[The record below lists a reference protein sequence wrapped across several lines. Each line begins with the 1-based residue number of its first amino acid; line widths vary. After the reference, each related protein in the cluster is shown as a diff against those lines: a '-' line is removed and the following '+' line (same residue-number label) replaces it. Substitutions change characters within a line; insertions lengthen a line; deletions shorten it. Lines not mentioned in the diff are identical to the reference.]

1 MQEGYTILGGKDRE
15 TFARY
20 AETYFGELYGLVKGD
35 DMPLRHRYEEM
46 YRLLNVVLN
55 EQTAA
60 CPVCFSGPFPKMDYL
75 CKKLSYGDDAYFR
88 LNSFR
93 AFCMH
98 LSAKKDDE
106 LEIFFLSD
114 VRTLSEFI
122 RDLYDVPVPD
132 YLSAVFPRIFKYRQ
146 RSRNS
151 LSYIRI
157 IVDSWDDEFIYG
169 RTSGE
174 DSGKVKI
181 KYQSGVNGADFTY
194 IKEIISEGTQL
205 NVVGCVEEED
215 YFLPEQIIYE
225 PDYLVDISSIAACF
239 ESYGTTHLVHLINR
253 IKPQE
258 IKKAILLGNFSG
270 QLLDEAIY
278 KDSSALSD
286 KERYSESV
294 MAFFRNNALA
304 LATCEDMDLAF
315 HQDALAQQKNL
326 IHMVS
331 DTFMSIENYNPEK
344 IILEPSFFCEKLG
357 IQGRMDLLQEDMKVL
372 MEQKSGKKDFHTNG
386 HVEKHYVQMLLYLAL
401 LHYNFGK
408 NNTGVSCYLL
418 YSRYYDGLIKEGN
431 APALLAEALRI
442 RNMIVWS
449 EYDYS
454 NGNLRELVEHLSPE
468 DFHLVRSE
476 KNRVLWE
483 RYSKPQLQ
491 NLLAPLKR
499 ADDLEKD
506 YFYRFFRFIQREH
519 ILSKTGTPSKEAS
532 GFSSIWNT
540 NLAEKKQ
547 VGNIFDGLRIV
558 SYGNPDGASDS
569 GISQITLSV
578 PRADEDVL
586 PNFRAGDIV
595 ILYPYPE
602 EDEPDARKT
611 MVFRCSI
618 RKICTEEI
626 VLSLRSPQKN
636 KSVFVRPGH
645 FWAVEHDFMDSSFS
659 ALYRSMY
666 SFLTANADRKDMI
679 LNRRLPRI
687 DRTLSLDGDYSQ
699 GGKCPDFNELVLK
712 AKQAKDFF
720 LLVGP
725 PGTGK
730 TSFGLVNI
738 LKETLSN
745 PQSSV
750 LLVSFTNRAVD
761 EICSKLK
768 REEIDFIRFG
778 SSLSCDDAYT
788 QYLLGNKVSSCSKI
802 TEIRNVIFRTRV
814 FVGTTTA
821 VGTNLN
827 FFSLKKFDLAIID
840 EASQILEPHLMGL
853 LCAKHGN
860 ANAIDKFVFIGDHK
874 QLPAVV
880 SQSESESA
888 VSEESLRNIG
898 LVNCRYSLFERL
910 LSLHKGNDGLYFT
923 LTRQGRM
930 HPGVS
935 AFPNKSFYSDSLVPV
950 PLNHQIREN
959 LPFGGLPVS
968 GLERLL
974 ASRRFVFISSPGT
987 DNPYAVKVNIK
998 EAEIIALIVKSVWNL
1013 YQKSEKS
1020 FSAASTLGIIVPY
1033 RNQIAAI
1040 RKEIAKYNIPE
1051 LSDITIDTVER
1062 YQGSERDV
1070 VIYGFTV
1077 QKIYQLDFLAGNV
1090 FVEDGVLIDRKL
1102 NVALTRAREQMIIV
1116 GERKLLSHN
1125 SVFAELIAYSDRLGC
1140 SVDWDG
1146 FVKDGGLTD
1155 DSSHS

>member
-1 MQEGYTILGGKDRE
+1 MQEGYIGFGGKDRD
-15 TFARY
+15 TFVRY
-20 AETYFGELYGLVKGD
+20 AETYFSELYGLVD
-35 DMPLRHRYEEM
+35 SADMSLRHRYEEM
-46 YRLLNVVLN
+46 YRLFNVVLN
-55 EQTAA
+55 EQTAGS
-60 CPVCFSGPFPKMDYL
+60 PISFSGPFPKMDYL
-75 CKKLSYGDDAYFR
+75 CKKMTYDDEAYFR

-98 LSAKKDDE
+98 LSVKKDDE
-106 LEIFFLSD
+106 LESFFLSD

-122 RDLYDVPVPD
+122 RDLYDVSIPD
-132 YLSAVFPRIFKYRQ
+132 NLFAFFPRIFKYRQ
-146 RSRNS
+146 RNRNS

-157 IVDSWDDEFIYG
+157 IVDNWDDEYIYG

-174 DSGKVKI
+174 DSEKVKI
-181 KYQSGVNGADFTY
+181 KYHTSVNGADFTY
-194 IKEIISEGTQL
+194 IKEILTENTQL
-205 NVVGCVEEED
+205 NVIGCIEEED

-278 KDSSALSD
+278 KYSSSLNN
-286 KERYSESV
+286 KERYSESA

-304 LATCEDMDLAF
+304 LATCDDMDRAF
-315 HQDALAQQKNL
+315 HQDALMQQNNL

-331 DTFMSIENYNPEK
+331 EIFPGIENYDPEK

-372 MEQKSGKKDFHTNG
+372 MEQKSGKKDFHTDG

-408 NNTGVSCYLL
+408 NNTSVSCYLL
-418 YSRYYDGLIKEGN
+418 YSRYHNGLIKEGN
-431 APALLAEALRI
+431 APMLLAEALRI

-449 EYDYS
+449 EYNYS
-454 NGNLRELVEHLSPE
+454 NGNLRELLDNLTPE
-468 DFHLVRSE
+468 DFHLINSE
-476 KNRVLWE
+476 KNRVLWD
-483 RYSKPQLQ
+483 RYSKPQLK
-491 NLLAPLKR
+491 NLLSPLQC

-519 ILSKTGTPSKEAS
+519 ILSKIGTSSKEAS

-547 VGNIFDGLRIV
+547 VGNIFDKLHIV
-558 SYGNPDGASDS
+558 SYGNPDGGSDS

-578 PRADEDVL
+578 PRGEEDVL
-586 PNFRAGDIV
+586 PNFRVGDIV
-595 ILYPYPE
+595 ILYPYLE
-602 EDEPDARKT
+602 EEEPDARKT
-611 MVFRCSI
+611 MVFRCNI
-618 RKICTEEI
+618 KELRTEEI

-636 KSVFVRPGH
+636 KSVFVKPGH
-645 FWAVEHDFMDSSFS
+645 FWAVEHDFMDSSYS

-666 SFLTANADRKDMI
+666 SFLTAKADRKDMI
-679 LNRRLPRI
+679 LNRRQPQI
-687 DRTLSLDGDYSQ
+687 DRTLSLNGDYSH

-720 LLVGP
+720 LLIGP

-730 TSFGLVNI
+730 TSLGLVNI

-778 SSLSCDDAYT
+778 SSLSCDDAYYP
-788 QYLLGNKVSSCSKI
+788 YLLGNKVSSCSNI
-802 TEIRNVIFRTRV
+802 TEIRNTISETRV

-821 VGTNLN
+821 VTSNLN

-860 ANAIDKFVFIGDHK
+860 SNAIDKFVFIGDHK

-888 VSEESLRNIG
+888 VSEESLKNIG

-910 LSLHKGNDGLYFT
+910 LSLHKGNDSLFFT
-923 LTRQGRM
+923 LTKQGRM

-935 AFPNKSFYSDSLVPV
+935 AFPNKSFYADSLVPV
-950 PLNHQIREN
+950 PLSHQIPEN
-959 LPFGGLPVS
+959 LPFAGLPVS

-974 ASRRFVFISSPGT
+974 ASRRFLFISSPRI

-998 EAEIIALIVKSVWNL
+998 EAEIISLIVKSVWDL
-1013 YQKSEKS
+1013 YLKSGKS

-1033 RNQIAAI
+1033 RNQISAI
-1040 RKEIAKYNIPE
+1040 RKEISKYNIPE

-1070 VIYGFTV
+1070 IIYGFTV

-1116 GERKLLSHN
+1116 GEKKLLSHN
-1125 SVFAELIAYSDRLGC
+1125 SVFAELIEYSEKLGC
-1140 SVDWDG
+1140 FFDW
-1146 FVKDGGLTD
+1146 KDMPE
-1155 DSSHS
+1155 